1 MGAQL
6 AVGAHV
12 VAVLVVVLAAAL
24 LGRLA
29 ARAARQPEVIGEIL
43 AGILIVP
50 VVAAVAGHGALA
62 ALLPP
67 AVLGVLKYIGK
78 IGLVLF
84 LVGVAHE
91 LRRGSGGLGS
101 RSVGWVTIG
110 SFFPALVAGFAFAGW
125 VVWSGGDELRGT
137 APVLSLVLMIAVAL
151 SVTAVP
157 VLARILEDRDM
168 MAGRNG
174 KLSMAAAVF
183 TDSTAWLLLVVA
195 MGTAS
200 GGWSGVLR
208 SFAVLLAGVAIA
220 LLGRVLLRGN
230 TSSALAARVPKLLSV
245 GVAVVA
251 LVLAIQMEHWG
262 LTAVFGAFVV
272 GLAMPNGEGAERWEA
287 VTRPVASLGRLF
299 VPVFFVVAGMGLFA
313 TPSSA
318 MPWLAVGLATAL
330 AIVGKV
336 GGGYLGARL
345 GGETRRDAVT
355 IGVLMNTRGLTEIV
369 VLQAG
374 YSAGLLSA
382 GLFLALVV
390 MALVTTAL
398 TGPLLSLIDLRA
410 RRTASSPV
418 LELQGGRQ

>member
-1 MGAQL
+1 MGGVL
-6 AVGAHV
+6 VGAHV
-12 VAVLVVVLAAAL
+12 VAVLAVVLTAAL

-67 AVLGVLKYIGK
+67 DVLGVLKYIGK

-91 LRRGSGGLGS
+91 LRRGGGGLGS
-101 RSVGWVTIG
+101 RSVGWVTLG
-110 SFFPALVAGFAFAGW
+110 SFVPALGTGLILAGW
-125 VVWSGGDELRGT
+125 VLWSGDGPLRGT
-137 APVLSLVLMIAVAL
+137 ASTLSLVLMIAVAL

-195 MGTAS
+195 LGTAS
-200 GGWSGVLR
+200 GGWGGVVR
-208 SFAVLLAGVAIA
+208 SVSVLAIGVTIVI
-220 LLGRVLLRGN
+220 LGRILLRGN
-230 TSSALAARVPKLLSV
+230 ASSVVAARSPKLVSV
-245 GVAVVA
+245 LVAVVA
-251 LVLAIQMEHWG
+251 LAVAIEMERWG

-272 GLAMPNGEGAERWEA
+272 GLAMPNGEDAKRWEEI
-287 VTRPVASLGRLF
+287 TRPVASLGRLF

-313 TPSSA
+313 TPSSTL
-318 MPWLAVGLATAL
+318 PWLAAVLATGL

-345 GGETRRDAVT
+345 GGETKRDAVT

-382 GLFLALVV
+382 SLFLALVI
-390 MALVTTAL
+390 MALVTTGL
-398 TGPLLSLIDLRA
+398 TGPLLSFIDLRA
-410 RRTASSPV
+410 RRTAP
-418 LELQGGRQ
+418 LPAFEPQGGTQ

>member
-1 MGAQL
+1 MGAVV
-6 AVGAHV
+6 VGAHV
-12 VAVLVVVLAAAL
+12 VAVLAVVLTAAL

-29 ARAARQPEVIGEIL
+29 ARATRQPEVIGEIL

-67 AVLGVLKYIGK
+67 DVLGVLKYIGK

-91 LRRGSGGLGS
+91 LRRGGGGLGS
-101 RSVGWVTIG
+101 RSIGWVTLG
-110 SFFPALVAGFAFAGW
+110 SFVPALATGLVFAGW
-125 VVWSGGDELRGT
+125 VLWSGDGSLRGT
-137 APVLSLVLMIAVAL
+137 APTLSLVLMIAVAL

-157 VLARILEDRDM
+157 VLARILEDRGM

-195 MGTAS
+195 LGTAS
-200 GGWSGVLR
+200 GGWGGVVR
-208 SFAVLLAGVAIA
+208 SVVVLAIGVAIA
-220 LLGRVLLRGN
+220 VVGRIMLRGS
-230 TSSALAARVPKLLSV
+230 TSSALAARFPRMLSV
-245 GVAVVA
+245 VVAVVA
-251 LVLAIQMEHWG
+251 LAVAIEMEHWG

-272 GLAMPNGEGAERWEA
+272 GLAMPNGEDAHLWEEI
-287 VTRPVASLGRLF
+287 TRPVASLGRLF

-313 TPSSA
+313 TPSSTL
-318 MPWLAVGLATAL
+318 PWLAAALATGLAV
-330 AIVGKV
+330 IGKI
-336 GGGYLGARL
+336 GGGYAGARL
-345 GGETRRDAVT
+345 GGETKRDAVT

-382 GLFLALVV
+382 SLFLALVV

-410 RRTASSPV
+410 RRTAPQPV
-418 LELQGGRQ
+418 LEPQGGKQ

>member
-1 MGAQL
+1 MGAVV
-6 AVGAHV
+6 VGAHV
-12 VAVLVVVLAAAL
+12 VAVLAVVLTAAL

-29 ARAARQPEVIGEIL
+29 ARATRQPEVIGEIL

-67 AVLGVLKYIGK
+67 DVLGVLKYIGK

-91 LRRGSGGLGS
+91 LRRGGGGLGS
-101 RSVGWVTIG
+101 RSIGWVTLG
-110 SFFPALVAGFAFAGW
+110 SFVPALATGLVFAGW
-125 VVWSGGDELRGT
+125 VLWSGDGSLRGT
-137 APVLSLVLMIAVAL
+137 APTLSLVLMIAVAL

-157 VLARILEDRDM
+157 VLARILEDRGM

-195 MGTAS
+195 LGTAS
-200 GGWSGVLR
+200 GGWGGVVR
-208 SFAVLLAGVAIA
+208 SVVVLAIGVAIA
-220 LLGRVLLRGN
+220 VVGRIMLRGN
-230 TSSALAARVPKLLSV
+230 TSSALAARFPRMLSV
-245 GVAVVA
+245 VVAVVA
-251 LVLAIQMEHWG
+251 LAVAIEMEHWG

-272 GLAMPNGEGAERWEA
+272 GLAMPNGEDAHLWEE

-313 TPSSA
+313 APSSSL
-318 MPWLAVGLATAL
+318 PWLAAVLATGLA
-330 AIVGKV
+330 IIGKI
-336 GGGYLGARL
+336 GGGYAGARL
-345 GGETRRDAVT
+345 GGETKRDAVT

-382 GLFLALVV
+382 SLFLALVV

-410 RRTASSPV
+410 RRTVPQPV
-418 LELQGGRQ
+418 LEPQGGKQ